1 MKILHLVL
9 YSKEEYYDK
18 MKELTSNFYKLYN
31 KNVDTY
37 YYYFDENIK
46 DNYELIENNLKIK
59 GKESWIPGILDKTIK
74 AFKYFENKLD
84 NYDYIIRSNISTIID
99 FNKLLVYLDN
109 SIIYSSGLVND
120 WYGTKYASGTN
131 IILNKEGTNYLIDN
145 KLKLDMTI
153 IDDVS
158 IGLLMNNITKPHLL
172 YSLFFTFFTYEGNK
186 NSIIFRNR
194 TENRYDDVKKME
206 EIVNN
211 IK

>member
-84 NYDYIIRSNISTIID
+84 
-99 FNKLLVYLDN
+99 
-109 SIIYSSGLVND
+109 
-120 WYGTKYASGTN
+120 
-131 IILNKEGTNYLIDN
+131 
-145 KLKLDMTI
+145 
-153 IDDVS
+153 
-158 IGLLMNNITKPHLL
+158 
-172 YSLFFTFFTYEGNK
+172 
-186 NSIIFRNR
+186 
-194 TENRYDDVKKME
+194 
-206 EIVNN
+206 
-211 IK
+211 